1 MARVRFRT
9 GFCPLRPRFY
19 WTHCNARLEMQAI
32 RITPQLFYAH
42 LRDFSPEQLARAETI
57 RSPPRLLMVESVAMR
72 HAISFESV
80 SLVIALASLL
90 ASVAATLIAKSSL
103 SQAKQVAD
111 RDERDWRQRKWAD
124 MYLKADETYDG
135 LDRFRVLSDSWDTE
149 EREREWNDLM
159 RLIRG
164 AHAMAVVFP
173 ENPAVDAFLSCTK
186 VFKDQTTVSKDRLSK
201 VFDAVELI
209 RERARVNRRVL
220 ENDQVGT

>member
-1 MARVRFRT
+1 
-9 GFCPLRPRFY
+9 
-19 WTHCNARLEMQAI
+19 
-32 RITPQLFYAH
+32 
-42 LRDFSPEQLARAETI
+42 
-57 RSPPRLLMVESVAMR
+57 MVESVAMR

-149 EREREWNDLM
+149 ERGREWNDLM

-173 ENPAVDAFLSCTK
+173 ENPAVDAFLSSVITSK
-186 VFKDQTTVSKDRLSK
+186 AANGYHFKTGQRKRPSRTENVLPCRL
-201 VFDAVELI
+201 LWW
-209 RERARVNRRVL
+209 
-220 ENDQVGT
+220 QVGFGAPAPRTALEHMSVVQ